1 MEFSMD
7 ENKKTF
13 DVLVIGELN
22 VDLIL
27 NGDVSPEFSQKE
39 QLLKDA
45 QLVLGSSS
53 AIFACGAARLGL
65 KIAFLG
71 LVGDDVFGKFVI
83 DELNNRNV
91 NTQAIKIDPKVK
103 TGCTVILNRGNDRA
117 ILTHPG
123 SISLLKKSD
132 LVLSLFKA
140 ARHLHLGGYFLLEN
154 LKKDVRS
161 IFRLAHQ
168 HHLSVSL
175 DTNYDPS
182 EKWDMGRNNPLRE
195 TDLFFPNETEIEQ
208 ITKQPDLER
217 ALETLAYIP
226 IIALKKGKAGA
237 IARQNNETKTIQA
250 MKVKVKDTVGAGDSF
265 DAGFLYG
272 FLSEFGLEKS
282 LKLASVCGSL
292 STTESGGIAGQPTLP
307 QAMRYLKNIK

>member
-1 MEFSMD
+1 MD
-7 ENKKTF
+7 NNTKTF

-27 NGDVSPEFSQKE
+27 NGNIAPEFNQKE

-65 KIAFLG
+65 KVAFLG

-83 DELNNRNV
+83 EELNARNV
-91 NTQAIKIDPKVK
+91 DTHAIKINPKEK

-117 ILTHPG
+117 IMTYPG
-123 SISLLKKSD
+123 AIAQLRKSD
-132 LVLSLFKA
+132 LVLSLFPSS
-140 ARHLHLGGYFLLEN
+140 RHLHLGGYFLLEK
-154 LKKDVRS
+154 LKKDVPS
-161 IFRLAHQ
+161 IFRLAHKL
-168 HHLSVSL
+168 HLSVSL

-182 EKWDMGRNNPLRE
+182 EKWEMGRDSPLRK
-195 TDLFFPNETEIEQ
+195 TDVFFPNETEIKQ
-208 ITKQPDLER
+208 ITRQPDVES
-217 ALETLAYIP
+217 AMKTLAYIP
-226 IIALKKGKAGA
+226 IVVVKKGKAGA
-237 IARQNNETKTIQA
+237 IARQDSEMITVPA

-272 FLSEFGLEKS
+272 YLSGFGLEKS

-292 STTESGGIAGQPTLP
+292 STTQAGGIAGQPNISK
-307 QAMRYLKNIK
+307 AMPYLKKLK

>member
-1 MEFSMD
+1 MD
-7 ENKKTF
+7 DKPKKF

-27 NGDVSPEFSQKE
+27 DGDITPEFNQKE

-65 KIAFLG
+65 NVAFLG

-83 DELNNRNV
+83 DALNARNV
-91 NTQAIKIDPKVK
+91 NTQAIRVNPKVK

-123 SISLLKKSD
+123 SISQLEKSD
-132 LVLSLFKA
+132 LELSLFPS
-140 ARHLHLGGYFLLEN
+140 ARHLHLGGYFLLDR
-154 LKKDVRS
+154 LRKDVAS

-168 HHLSVSL
+168 HNLSVSL

-182 EKWDMGRNNPLRE
+182 EKWDLGRDNPLKE
-195 TDLFFPNETEIEQ
+195 TDVFFPNETEIKQ
-208 ITKQPDLER
+208 LTRQPDVES
-217 ALETLAYIP
+217 AMKTLSYIP
-226 IIALKKGKAGA
+226 TIVVKKGNQGA
-237 IARQNNETKTIQA
+237 VVRQGNETKVVKAI
-250 MKVKVKDTVGAGDSF
+250 KVKVKDTVGAGDSF

-272 FLSEFGLEKS
+272 YLSGFGLKKTLE
-282 LKLASVCGSL
+282 LASVCGSL
-292 STTESGGIAGQPTLP
+292 STTEPGGIAGQPSLSK
-307 QAMRYLKNIK
+307 AMQHLKRLK